1 MKRGYAVAAT
11 GAVAAVAIAVPVVG
25 QSFGEDESES
35 VPAQKVGVTVECAV
49 EGPGAAGDTPRVV
62 GSVIG
67 NGQTEKEAQ
76 RDAGLYVSRFG
87 DAEQQECH
95 QLPRNENSGAY
106 DSTGEPI

>member
-1 MKRGYAVAAT
+1 MKRGYAVAAA

-49 EGPGAAGDTPRVV
+49 EGPGAAGDTRVV
-62 GSVIG
+62 GSVVG
-67 NGQTEKEAQ
+67 NGEIEKEAQ

-87 DAEQQECH
+87 DAEQQECR
-95 QLPRNENSGAY
+95 QLPRNESSGAY

>member
-1 MKRGYAVAAT
+1 MKRGYAVAAA

>member
-1 MKRGYAVAAT
+1 MKRGYAVAAA

-87 DAEQQECH
+87 DAEQQECR
-95 QLPRNENSGAY
+95 QLPRSENSGAY
-106 DSTGEPI
+106 DSTDEPI